1 MITSE
6 AAETTKNNL
15 LRLARKLPTS
25 SMVFSRL
32 GLLLRDINTELADIV
47 KLVSVDSGL
56 SSRVIRVSNSVM
68 FGGDEPARTLEDAIN
83 RIGFRETHRVV
94 GMAMTEQ
101 VFQNDLPVYGVTA
114 EELWENSVVTALA
127 MEKLAILTGDD
138 EGMAY
143 TVGLLRTVGKLVL
156 DRLLE
161 IEQPGLTCPESEA
174 FDLPKWEKAWAP
186 MSSNEVGA
194 MILDDWKLPAIAGN
208 AVRSILRAGS
218 RRKLTT
224 VSRPKAAFGKTSKA
238 SPPLRRSRPINS
250 SRSKKRRLP
259 PSRKSRRASS
269 RSKAAG
275 RRVRSCSASC
285 LLRAEILFY

>member
-161 IEQPGLTCPESEA
+161 IEQPGLTCPESET

-208 AVRSILRAGS
+208 AVRQHYQPLDSSEPMAPLLYLASWLAKEVNYGLKAES
-218 RRKLTT
+218 RIWQN
-224 VSRPKAAFGKTSKA
+224 VESVAAFAKITPDQLQSVKEETLTAFEEVAKSLKSK
-238 SPPLRRSRPINS
+238 
-250 SRSKKRRLP
+250 
-259 PSRKSRRASS
+259 
-269 RSKAAG
+269 
-275 RRVRSCSASC
+275 
-285 LLRAEILFY
+285 

>member
-1 MITSE
+1 MMTSE
-6 AAETTKNNL
+6 SSETTKNNL

-32 GLLLRDINTELADIV
+32 GLLLRDINTELGDIV

-68 FGGDEPARTLEDAIN
+68 FGGDEAARTLEEAIN

-101 VFQNDLPVYGVTA
+101 VFQNDLPIYGVTA
-114 EELWENSVVTALA
+114 EQLWENSVVTALA
-127 MEKLAILTGDD
+127 MEKLALLTGED

-143 TVGLLRTVGKLVL
+143 TVGLLRTVGKLVM

-161 IEQPGLTCPESEA
+161 IEQPGLTCPEGEN
-174 FDLPKWEKAWAP
+174 FDLIKWEKAWAP

-194 MILDDWKLPAIAGN
+194 MILDDWKLPAVAGVSVRQHYNPLDSNESIAPLLYLASWVAKENKFGLRVESRIWQN
-208 AVRSILRAGS
+208 VDAV
-218 RRKLTT
+218 
-224 VSRPKAAFGKTSKA
+224 AAFASVSQDQLKSIVEETEAAFDEVAKSLKA
-238 SPPLRRSRPINS
+238 
-250 SRSKKRRLP
+250 K
-259 PSRKSRRASS
+259 
-269 RSKAAG
+269 
-275 RRVRSCSASC
+275 
-285 LLRAEILFY
+285 

>member
-1 MITSE
+1 MSASNTMITTE

-32 GLLLRDINTELADIV
+32 GLLLRDINTELGDIV

-68 FGGDEPARTLEDAIN
+68 FGGDEPARTLEEAIN

-114 EELWENSVVTALA
+114 EQLWENSVVTALA
-127 MEKLAILTGDD
+127 MEKIATLTGDD

-161 IEQPGLTCPESEA
+161 IEQPGLTCPTGEN
-174 FDLPKWEKAWAP
+174 FDLQKWEKAWAP

-194 MILDDWKLPAIAGN
+194 MILDDWKLPAVAGT
-208 AVRSILRAGS
+208 AVRQHYQPLDANEPMAPLLYVASWIANKVEFGLIMENRLWQNIDTVAAFAKISPDQLQSLTEETLASFEELSKSLRA
-218 RRKLTT
+218 K
-224 VSRPKAAFGKTSKA
+224 
-238 SPPLRRSRPINS
+238 
-250 SRSKKRRLP
+250 
-259 PSRKSRRASS
+259 
-269 RSKAAG
+269 
-275 RRVRSCSASC
+275 
-285 LLRAEILFY
+285 